1 VTDTLAAALGRGY
14 RVERELGQGGMATVY
29 LAYDLKHERRVA
41 VKVLR
46 PDLATQ
52 RFLREIKTIATL
64 QDPHILELIDSG
76 EVGATA
82 YCVMPFV
89 DGKSRRDRLHF
100 PQGDASNELRVVPTW
115 DAVVRAR
122 MAAGP

>member
-41 VKVLR
+41 VKLLR
-46 PDLATQ
+46 PD
-52 RFLREIKTIATL
+52 
-64 QDPHILELIDSG
+64 
-76 EVGATA
+76 
-82 YCVMPFV
+82 
-89 DGKSRRDRLHF
+89 
-100 PQGDASNELRVVPTW
+100 
-115 DAVVRAR
+115 VRAR